1 MKIILK
7 KWWILLFAAVFS
19 ISLLGCGD
27 ITTGNEE
34 LDRAIVDMVVD
45 GVNSYLDDAVNGED
59 SSVGPDSEDESLAT
73 TTPVPTATKT
83 PTKKP
88 TATPKPTNTPKPT
101 ATATPKPTNTPKPT
115 ATVTPKPTNTPKPTA
130 TPTPEPAIDEDG
142 WYYSKDDVSLY
153 IYTYGKLPENFIT
166 KSEAQDLGWSGGSV
180 ERYKEG
186 AAIGGDKFGNYEGLL
201 PKKSGRKYY
210 ECDIDTKGKSSRGAK
225 RIIFS
230 NDGLIY
236 YTSDHYESF
245 TLLYGDE

>member
-34 LDRAIVDMVVD
+34 LDQAIVDMVVD